1 MKNPLKL
8 DVEMTMT
15 MNRKT
20 IDNENIDPRIQAF
33 VSVMLEEIYG
43 LDEIEPCWFDEKT
56 LTLRHHLSAKSCG
69 VDGKKC
75 YELGQHA
82 TKNRA
87 PPVAEDKKY
96 NWLTVEMVN
105 RMWCV
110 FRIREEGTKIVS
122 QFDKLVPETLKS
134 IWREAA
140 INRDAYIKK
149 PYVFSVKLESVGK
162 KIR

>member
-43 LDEIEPCWFDEKT
+43 L
-56 LTLRHHLSAKSCG
+56 
-69 VDGKKC
+69 
-75 YELGQHA
+75 
-82 TKNRA
+82 
-87 PPVAEDKKY
+87 VAEDKKH
-96 NWLTVEMVN
+96 NWCTVEMGN